1 MPSAKQLEV
10 DEGFGEVTVD
20 DRLPCDS
27 LLKEIHGSEDIKLSS
42 LHRRGAVLFSE
53 GQQAQG
59 VYVLRAGRVK
69 VSISSSEGKVLILRI
84 AQAGDLLGVNSALKD
99 SPYDATV
106 ETLEPCRTDF
116 ISRSDF
122 IDMLDRS
129 QRARIGLS
137 EALSKELTEVVEHA
151 RSLLLP
157 RSTGEK
163 LARLLLKWC
172 DERGEI
178 RPEGIR
184 VNPGLTQAEIAQM
197 ICTSR
202 ETVTR
207 LFAELKRKRIVS
219 LANRA
224 IFVHNRNALESLACC
239 REISGFSGV
248 DVMAVTAG

>member
-1 MPSAKQLEV
+1 MPSARQLEV
-10 DEGFGEVTVD
+10 DEGFGGLSFD

-27 LLKEIHGSEDIKLSS
+27 LFKEIHGSEEIKLSS

-53 GQQAQG
+53 GQQAHG
-59 VYVLRAGRVK
+59 VYVLRAGRAK
-69 VSISSSEGKVLILRI
+69 VSISSSAGRVLILRI
-84 AQAGDLLGVNSALKD
+84 AQAGDILGVNSALKD

-116 ISRSDF
+116 ILRSDF
-122 IDMLDRS
+122 MDLLDRS
-129 QRARIGLS
+129 KRARIGVS
-137 EALSKELTEVVEHA
+137 EALSKELTDAVEHA

-172 DERGEI
+172 DERGEV

-184 VNPGLTQAEIAQM
+184 VNLGLTQEEIAQM

-219 LANRA
+219 LADNA
-224 IFVHNRNALESLACC
+224 IFVHNRKALESIGSC
-239 REISGFSGV
+239 
-248 DVMAVTAG
+248 